1 MTNTLIDYNR
11 RDINIR
17 TDKVEEALPEYF
29 STDFPTLQSFLNEYY
44 NFMAGDDSSGATHN
58 FNEEVKNL
66 YRNRDIQ
73 AASLKNLDQLIFEI
87 GNELTA
93 ADIFTEPRFAATRLA
108 KFYRKKGSV
117 ESVKEFF
124 RLFFGEEII
133 VSYPK
138 NDLFIVGESKIGYE
152 SQKFIRNNF
161 LYQLYSLLITSGLS
175 TQTWQELYKKFVHPA
190 GWYFQGQ
197 VSTDGVGS
205 LSLSG
210 PLSISGGVDPIFGD
224 SAEVFESAPFTL
236 LTALRDSD
244 GTTLRETLDDT
255 IDRYQSLSLGDLAS
269 IGYENIAE
277 IMEPTSPTFDEDS
290 DASLFPLGGKD
301 FSNAIET
308 MDQNI
313 FKYDSV

>member
-1 MTNTLIDYNR
+1 MTNTLTDYNR

-17 TDKVEEALPEYF
+17 TDKVEQALPEYF

-44 NFMAGDDSSGATHN
+44 NFMGGDDSSGSTHN

-133 VSYPK
+133 VTYPK
-138 NDLFIVGESKIGYE
+138 KDLFVVGESKIGYE
-152 SQKFIRNNF
+152 NQKFIRNNF
-161 LYQLYSLLITSGLS
+161 LYQLYSILITSGLA

-205 LSLSG
+205 LSLEA
-210 PLSISGGVDPIFGD
+210 PLSIAGGVDPIFGD
-224 SAEVFESAPFTL
+224 SAEVFESGPFTL
-236 LTALRDSD
+236 LTRLIDSS
-244 GTTLRETLDDT
+244 GTTIRSTLDDT
-255 IDRYQSLSLGDLAS
+255 IAKYQSLSFGSLES
-269 IGYENIAE
+269 TGYENIAE
-277 IMEPTSPTFDEDS
+277 IINPTSPTFDEDS
-290 DASLFPLGGKD
+290 DASLLPLGGKD
-301 FSNAIET
+301 FSNVIET

-313 FKYDSV
+313 FGYDSA